1 MLVSK
6 TSDEGSTP
14 SSPAK
19 YLRVYIAVLVG
30 SFLVIHTLL
39 FDNLYKYD
47 ISLYKCYKFTKC
59 IKIMNKEKNKIDK
72 RDRFKRLAEY
82 RTNTV
87 LKRLKVLG
95 NCANRSAYNY
105 TEEDIDKIFSVI
117 EKSVKEV
124 KSKFHFSKN
133 KEFKL

>member
-1 MLVSK
+1 
-6 TSDEGSTP
+6 
-14 SSPAK
+14 
-19 YLRVYIAVLVG
+19 
-30 SFLVIHTLL
+30 
-39 FDNLYKYD
+39 
-47 ISLYKCYKFTKC
+47 
-59 IKIMNKEKNKIDK
+59 MNKEKNKIDK

-117 EKSVKEV
+117 EKSVKEA
-124 KSKFHFSKN
+124 KSKFHFLKN
-133 KEFKL
+133 KEFKF